1 MQFHLYK
8 GELMRA
14 RTILSLCCFLVL
26 LLTGAAL
33 FAQPAPTAAAPS
45 PALTSAAPFCAAPTT
60 VPLDLAAESLGGNP
74 TTQSACPAA
83 LSQQCV
89 ARWGQCA
96 LCYCIGSSC
105 SCENRC
111 F

>member
-1 MQFHLYK
+1 
-8 GELMRA
+8 MRA

-33 FAQPAPTAAAPS
+33 FAQPAPTAPA
-45 PALTSAAPFCAAPTT
+45 PALTSAAPFCAAPTAPTT
-60 VPLDLAAESLGGNP
+60 VPLDLSAGLGGP

-83 LSQQCV
+83 LWQQCF
-89 ARWGQCA
+89 ARWGQCS
-96 LCYCIGSSC
+96 LCYCIGTSC

-111 F
+111 V